1 MKQIHVNHPPVVQT
15 LNVVK
20 SIDKLFVLAY
30 PDILEALQH
39 VGLSV
44 SQAMN
49 ALKMKHVTIKN
60 VEILVLEHAASMRDV
75 KL

>member
-1 MKQIHVNHPPVVQT
+1 VVQI

-20 SIDKLFVLAY
+20 SIDKLFVLVY
-30 PDILEALQH
+30 QDTLEALQV

-49 ALKMKHVTIKN
+49 VLRMKHVVIKN
-60 VEILVLEHAASMRDV
+60 VEILVLEHVASMRDV